1 LRLAALG
8 SLWQQKLSTRSI
20 VKKKRR
26 KPQTSQDKAVAT
38 NYHSRQTSGKNQSR
52 EFFTIHFH
60 NFFRNYS
67 GGGEGSAGET
77 PTDAGGTPALP
88 GKLNSY
94 LFSLFFGQYGS
105 TQVVLRISKMDSG
118 VFPALQTEWQGP
130 FGSSFPGVVFLKGYD
145 ASHFQTRNVSR
156 TLHAWASHPR
166 AVWGAS
172 PSRISGSW
180 PRQLLKSNL
189 SMLPR

>member
-94 LFSLFFGQYGS
+94 LFSLFF
-105 TQVVLRISKMDSG
+105 
-118 VFPALQTEWQGP
+118 QGNM
-130 FGSSFPGVVFLKGYD
+130 VQRK
-145 ASHFQTRNVSR
+145 
-156 TLHAWASHPR
+156 
-166 AVWGAS
+166 
-172 PSRISGSW
+172 
-180 PRQLLKSNL
+180 L
-189 SMLPR
+189 S